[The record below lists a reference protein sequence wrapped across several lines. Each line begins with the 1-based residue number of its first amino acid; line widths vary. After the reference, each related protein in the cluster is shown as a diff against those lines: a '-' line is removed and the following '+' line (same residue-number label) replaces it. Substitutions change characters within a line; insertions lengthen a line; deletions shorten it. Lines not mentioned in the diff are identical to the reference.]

1 MQSSSHEKGR
11 KTSIP
16 YRDQITRVSLWFANQ
31 GRITKAKGYLV
42 EFITRVVLR
51 KRLYSGALQ
60 SATLIITHILGW
72 ASYSHADVATQ
83 SLSVTPLLEHH
94 HHHHHGHPHPCFP
107 QNEGNSPNGQTQ
119 SFVHDGATKWAC
131 CIALRSPSAT

>member
-16 YRDQITRVSLWFANQ
+16 YRDQITRVSLWFTNQ

-42 EFITRVVLR
+42 EFTTRVVLR

-72 ASYSHADVATQ
+72 ASYSYADVATQ

-94 HHHHHGHPHPCFP
+94 HHGHPHTCFP
-107 QNEGNSPNGQTQ
+107 QNEENSPNGQTQ
-119 SFVHDGATKWAC
+119 SFVYDGATKWAC

>member
-1 MQSSSHEKGR
+1 MQSSSHEKGK

-42 EFITRVVLR
+42 EFTTRVVLR

-72 ASYSHADVATQ
+72 ASYSYADVATQ

-94 HHHHHGHPHPCFP
+94 HHGHPHTCFP
-107 QNEGNSPNGQTQ
+107 QNEENSPNGQTQ
-119 SFVHDGATKWAC
+119 SFVYDGATKWAC

>member
-1 MQSSSHEKGR
+1 MQSSSHEKGK
-11 KTSIP
+11 KTSIL
-16 YRDQITRVSLWFANQ
+16 YRDQITRVSLWFAKQ

-42 EFITRVVLR
+42 EFTTRVVLR

-72 ASYSHADVATQ
+72 ASYSYADVATQ

-94 HHHHHGHPHPCFP
+94 HHGHPHPCFP
-107 QNEGNSPNGQTQ
+107 QKRGEFSEWPNTE
-119 SFVHDGATKWAC
+119 FCV
-131 CIALRSPSAT
+131 